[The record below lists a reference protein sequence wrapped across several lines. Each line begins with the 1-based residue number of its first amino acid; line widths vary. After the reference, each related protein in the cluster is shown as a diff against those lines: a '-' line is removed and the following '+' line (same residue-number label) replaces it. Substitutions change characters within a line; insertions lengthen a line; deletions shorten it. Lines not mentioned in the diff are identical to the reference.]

1 MYKNES
7 DSMEVHISSLSS
19 LYILEDWKENVII
32 IKEKTPSACFS
43 QFMAVLLLQKNPETK
58 KITVH
63 ASKAQNKSQLEE
75 TLKNMNFQSY
85 AVIL

>member
-1 MYKNES
+1 MQTSKNDTMEIFIFS
-7 DSMEVHISSLSS
+7 DDTEECV
-19 LYILEDWKENVII
+19 V